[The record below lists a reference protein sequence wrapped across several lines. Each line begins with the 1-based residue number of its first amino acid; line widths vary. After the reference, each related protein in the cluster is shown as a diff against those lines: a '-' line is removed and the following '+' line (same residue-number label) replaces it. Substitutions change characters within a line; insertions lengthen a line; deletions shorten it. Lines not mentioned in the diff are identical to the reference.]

1 MSKQP
6 KFMVAKNPMADPD
19 GVYIYHTRKPRFLA
33 KVENN
38 VFDVVDDIDEMTTYY
53 NSNIDKVQGL
63 FKVLRKWYKAYTLH
77 EKAKK

>member
-19 GVYIYHTRKPRFLA
+19 GVYIYHTRQPRFLA

-38 VFDVVDDIDEMTTYY
+38 VFEVVDDIDEMTTYY
-53 NSNIDKVQGL
+53 NGNADKVQGL
-63 FKVLRKWYKAYTLH
+63 FKAMGKWYIAYKIH
-77 EKAKK
+77 KKQQ